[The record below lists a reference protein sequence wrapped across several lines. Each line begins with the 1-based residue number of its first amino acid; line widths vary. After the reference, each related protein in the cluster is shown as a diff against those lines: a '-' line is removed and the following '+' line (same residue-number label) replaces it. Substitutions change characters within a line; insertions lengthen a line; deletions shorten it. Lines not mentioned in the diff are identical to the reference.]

1 MISAIERDV
10 GTGADYGHVE
20 GLRYQLA
27 VLKARVGALE
37 KAGQH
42 EGSAVEAIARQV
54 DEIRCARATAELS
67 TLLRK

>member
-1 MISAIERDV
+1 MIGAIERDAA
-10 GTGADYGHVE
+10 TLAEYGHVD

-37 KAGQH
+37 KAGQQ
-42 EGSAVEAIARQV
+42 EATAEEAVARQV

-67 TLLRK
+67 VLLRK